1 MQQYNN
7 CGPIAAIPFQ
17 VGENEMRLSKTFT
30 AAAAVVAM
38 FSSGSALAAGDG
50 IDFTVDEGTLV
61 TGTPDTFIADAFSFH
76 FDAAATQQTDGILDW
91 SAGDTFTEIGNFYVT
106 SFVLD
111 NKPVKFTGVNNAY
124 GLVGSFEALGLAGL
138 YATPG
143 GSGVNIQFSSFDLVL
158 GLDTDLDDTADINL
172 GTAKFLYGE
181 ANLTP
186 GGVAKGDFHVV
197 LEFTA
202 SSEGEQ
208 FFIEP
213 KPFILELDLAGV
225 LSFLDPADISSG
237 NFSESGSGDAW
248 VRGLDVPEPASL
260 ALFGLGLLG
269 LVGISRCRRRDES

>member
-1 MQQYNN
+1 M
-7 CGPIAAIPFQ
+7 PFQ
-17 VGENEMRLSKTFT
+17 AGENEMRLSKAFT
-30 AAAAVVAM
+30 AAAAVVAI

-50 IDFTVDEGTLV
+50 MNFTVDKGTLV
-61 TGTPDTFIADAFSFH
+61 TGTPDTFIADAFNFH
-76 FDAAATQQTDGILDW
+76 FDAHASQQTDGILDW

-106 SFVLD
+106 SFMLD
-111 NKPVKFTGVNNAY
+111 NKPVKFTGINNAY

-143 GSGVNIQFSSFDLVL
+143 GPGVNIRFSSFDLLL
-158 GLDTDLDDTADINL
+158 GLDTDLDDIADINL
-172 GTAKFLYGE
+172 GTAKFLRGD

-186 GGVAKGDFHVV
+186 RDTSKGHFHVV

-213 KPFILELDLAGV
+213 KPFVLELDLAGV
-225 LSFLDPADISSG
+225 LSFLNSADISSG
-237 NFSESGSGDAW
+237 SFSESGSGDAW
-248 VRGLDVPEPASL
+248 VKGLDVPEPASL

-269 LVGISRCRRRDES
+269 LVGISRYRRRD